1 MNGLIQQEIH
11 KTGIKFAKNQQFPT
25 DSMDFNTGIQ
35 DVGVAVLQ
43 ELWNKVTFQAT
54 EIVTETR
61 DVVLEKDSLQE
72 FSRSISELSTLL
84 RALDAKRVES
94 AMGLESTKAA
104 LETLNSQLREAAK
117 IIKGYKSGSCLR
129 LLLHSHSIR
138 LQMQNLSK
146 EMAMTI
152 SSFHLVNLDMSLNL
166 KTMMDQI
173 INNLRSIEFRSTVA
187 TETLAFEIG
196 KSISQHSRNQE
207 NSMKLLEKI
216 AEAVGARENASLV
229 QNELALLKQ
238 EKEEM
243 EDQKKQAEALQLAQL
258 IQLLYSTEIVT
269 RPQNEEISMH
279 HQQYPINSF
288 ICPLCNE
295 MMTDPVAIFCGHSF
309 ERKAIQDCFNR
320 GERNCPTCGEELQS
334 LELTPNVSLRGSIDE
349 WKLRDLDLK
358 FQAAVSGINSNDYS
372 RQNKALENMQFLI
385 EIPRYAI
392 KVAEG
397 GLVPK
402 LVEFL
407 KHKRLDTSA
416 TLKCLYYLAKHCDNH
431 KEVMVEAGVVRRIV
445 KQIYRG
451 EKGPDAIAVLLEL
464 SKKETL
470 REKIGET
477 KDCIPLLVSLLH
489 NNNPD
494 VSQKAKSTLHNLSC
508 NTSFVIKMAEAGHFQ
523 PFVARFNQGPQESRA
538 LMAADLIKMQ
548 LKENNLKD
556 LEDGKFIRSLIQ
568 MLSANSPAYKS
579 VCLKCVKKLMVY
591 PHIVKQLLSDSVMIP
606 LLLGLISFVGSSS
619 HLKQEAGEI
628 LALLVGACQRP
639 EFEMHQDLQELQ
651 SEHNVRLFMQLVFI
665 SDPETKIQFL
675 HLLLE
680 LSSKSQTAQNLIRSD
695 RDAIVQLFAAL
706 DGDQREVKRW
716 VLKLVSCISDN
727 HPDGVPLPPSPWK
740 ETAINTLVAFL
751 TCSLDIEERS
761 IAAAIIGQLPK
772 DDIIIDEILKKS
784 EALKAIRE
792 VICTEEENEGIR
804 ASANVDSSLLEN
816 ALAALLHF
824 TEPTKP
830 DLQRQV
836 GKLEVY
842 PSLVRILSSGSSLA
856 KKRTAIALAHISQ
869 STSSSKPEATLMAKE
884 PKNSMAL
891 LHVMNLLPSMS
902 WCCSTSAVN
911 ESLCA
916 VHGDACSPRD
926 TFCLVKADAVKPLV
940 RALSETDDG
949 VAEAA
954 LTALETLLADHNT
967 QSHATAAIVD
977 NQGVVG
983 ILQVLEK
990 GSLSAKS
997 KALDLFQKII
1007 NHTQIIEPFFQKSER
1022 ILIQLLH
1029 EDVLKK
1035 KVALVLRQ
1043 MSIIPEQSSYF

>member
-1 MNGLIQQEIH
+1 
-11 KTGIKFAKNQQFPT
+11 
-25 DSMDFNTGIQ
+25 MDFNNGIV

-43 ELWNKVTFQAT
+43 ELWNKVAFQAM

-84 RALDAKRVES
+84 RALDAERVES

-138 LQMQNLSK
+138 LQMQNLSN
-146 EMAMTI
+146 EMATTI
-152 SSFHLVNLDMSLNL
+152 SSFQLVTLDMSLNL
-166 KTMMDQI
+166 KTMINQI
-173 INNLRSIEFRSTVA
+173 INNLRSIEFRSTAA
-187 TETLAFEIG
+187 TETLAFEIEN
-196 KSISQHSRNQE
+196 SISQHSRNQE

-258 IQLLYSTEIVT
+258 IQLLYSTDIVT
-269 RPQNEEISMH
+269 RPQNEEISMY

-334 LELTPNVSLRGSIDE
+334 LELTPNVNLRSSIDE

-358 FQAAVSGINSNDYS
+358 FQAAVSGINNNDHS
-372 RQNKALENMQFLI
+372 QQNKALENMQFLM
-385 EIPRYAI
+385 EIPRYAV

-397 GLVPK
+397 RLVPK

-489 NNNPD
+489 SDNPD
-494 VSQKAKSTLHNLSC
+494 VSQKARSTLQNLSS

-548 LKENNLKD
+548 LKENNIKD
-556 LEDGKFIRSLIQ
+556 FEDGKFIRSLIQ
-568 MLSANSPAYKS
+568 MLSSNSPAYKS

-591 PHIVKQLLSDSVMIP
+591 PHIVQQLLSDSVMIP
-606 LLLGLISFVGSSS
+606 PLLGLISYVGSGS

-628 LALLVGACQRP
+628 LALLVGACQHP
-639 EFEMHQDLQELQ
+639 EFEMHQGLQELQ
-651 SEHNVRLFMQLVFI
+651 SEHNVRLFMQLVFN

-680 LSSKSQTAQNLIRSD
+680 LSSKSHTAQNLIRSD
-695 RDAIVQLFAAL
+695 QDAIVQLFAAL

-740 ETAINTLVAFL
+740 ETAINTLVAIL

-761 IAAAIIGQLPK
+761 IAAAIIGLLPK

-792 VICTEEENEGIR
+792 VICTEEEYEGIR
-804 ASANVDSSLLEN
+804 ASANVNSSLLEN

-836 GKLEVY
+836 GKLELY
-842 PSLVRILSSGSSLA
+842 PSLVRILSSGSSLS

-869 STSSSKPEATLMAKE
+869 STSSSKHEATLMAKE

-902 WCCSTSAVN
+902 WCCSTSTVN
-911 ESLCA
+911 EGLCA

-940 RALSETDDG
+940 RALSETEDG

-954 LTALETLLADHNT
+954 LTALETLLTDHNT

-1007 NHTQIIEPFFQKSER
+1007 EHTQINESFFQKSER

>member
-1 MNGLIQQEIH
+1 M
-11 KTGIKFAKNQQFPT
+11 
-25 DSMDFNTGIQ
+25 DSMDFNIGIEG
-35 DVGVAVLQ
+35 VGVAVLQ
-43 ELWNKVTFQAT
+43 ELWNKVAFQAM
-54 EIVTETR
+54 EIVSETR
-61 DVVLEKDSLQE
+61 DVVIGKDSLQE

-104 LETLNSQLREAAK
+104 LETLNSQLIETGK
-117 IIKGYKSGSCLR
+117 IIKGYKSGSCLC
-129 LLLHSHSIR
+129 LLLHLNSIR
-138 LQMQNLSK
+138 LQMQNFSK
-146 EMAMTI
+146 EIATTI
-152 SSFHLVNLDMSLNL
+152 SSFQLVNLDMSLKL
-166 KTMMDQI
+166 KTMINQI
-173 INNLRSIEFRSTVA
+173 INNLRSTEFRSTVA
-187 TETLAFEIG
+187 IETLAFEIEN
-196 KSISQHSRNQE
+196 SISQHSRNRE
-207 NSMKLLEKI
+207 DAMNLLQKI
-216 AEAVGARENASLV
+216 AEAVGAKANASLV

-243 EDQKKQAEALQLAQL
+243 EDQKKQAEALQLDQL
-258 IQLLYSTEIVT
+258 IQFLYSTKIVT
-269 RPQNEEISMH
+269 RPQNEEISMY
-279 HQQYPINSF
+279 HQQCPFNSF

-309 ERKAIQDCFNR
+309 ERKAIQDCFRR
-320 GERNCPTCGEELQS
+320 GERNCPTCGEELLS
-334 LELTPNVSLRGSIDE
+334 LELTPNVNLRSSIDE
-349 WKLRDLDLK
+349 WKLRDLDFK
-358 FQAAVSGINSNDYS
+358 FQAAVSGINNNDYS
-372 RQNKALENMQFLI
+372 RQNEALENMQILI
-385 EIPRYAI
+385 EIPRYAV

-397 GLVPK
+397 GLIPK

-407 KHKRLDTSA
+407 KYKRLNTSA
-416 TLKCLYYLAKHCDNH
+416 TLKCLYYLAKHCDDH
-431 KEVMVEAGVVRRIV
+431 KEVILEAGVGRRIV
-445 KQIYRG
+445 KQICRG
-451 EKGPDAIAVLLEL
+451 EKGLDAIAVLLEL
-464 SKKETL
+464 SKQETL
-470 REKIGET
+470 RDKIGAT
-477 KDCIPLLVSLLH
+477 KDLIPLLVSLLH
-489 NNNPD
+489 NDNPD
-494 VSQKAKSTLHNLSC
+494 VSQKAQGTLQNLSS

-523 PFVARFNQGPQESRA
+523 PFVARPQERRA

-548 LKENNLKD
+548 LKENNIKD
-556 LEDGKFIRSLIQ
+556 LADGQFIQSLIQ
-568 MLSANSPAYKS
+568 MLSSNSPAYKS
-579 VCLKCVKKLMVY
+579 ACLKCVKKLMVY
-591 PHIVKQLLSDSVMIP
+591 PRIVRQLLSDSVTIR
-606 LLLGLISFVGSSS
+606 LLLGLISFVGSDS

-628 LALLVGACQRP
+628 LTLLVGSCQHL
-639 EFEMHQDLQELQ
+639 EFQMHQGLQELQ
-651 SEHNVRLFMQLVFI
+651 SKHNVSLFMQLVFN
-665 SDPETKIQFL
+665 SVPETKIQFL

-680 LSSKSQTAQNLIRSD
+680 LSPKSHTAQNLIRSD

-706 DGDQREVKRW
+706 DGDLCEVKKW

-727 HPDGVPLPPSPWK
+727 HPNGVPLPPSPWK
-740 ETAINTLVAFL
+740 ETAIKTLVAIL

-792 VICTEEENEGIR
+792 VICTEEEYKGFR
-804 ASANVDSSLLEN
+804 PSANVHSSLLEN

-836 GKLEVY
+836 GKLEVH

-856 KKRTAIALAHISQ
+856 KKRAAIALAHLSQ
-869 STSSSKPEATLMAKE
+869 STSSSKPEATLMEKE
-884 PKNSMAL
+884 LKNSMASRR
-891 LHVMNLLPSMS
+891 VMNLLPNLS
-902 WCCSTSAVN
+902 WCCSTSTEH

-926 TFCLVKADAVKPLV
+926 TFCLIKADAVKPLV
-940 RALSETDDG
+940 RTLSETDTG

-954 LTALETLLADHNT
+954 LTALETLLTDHNT

-1007 NHTQIIEPFFQKSER
+1007 EHTQISDPLFQKSER

-1029 EDVLKK
+1029 EDVFKK

>member
-1 MNGLIQQEIH
+1 
-11 KTGIKFAKNQQFPT
+11 
-25 DSMDFNTGIQ
+25 MDFNIGIE

-43 ELWNKVTFQAT
+43 ELWNKVAFQAM

-61 DVVLEKDSLQE
+61 DVVLGKDSLQE

-104 LETLNSQLREAAK
+104 LETLNSQLREAGK
-117 IIKGYKSGSCLR
+117 IIEGYKSGSCLR
-129 LLLHSHSIR
+129 LLLHLNSTR

-146 EMAMTI
+146 EIATTI
-152 SSFHLVNLDMSLNL
+152 SSFQLVNLDMSLKL
-166 KTMMDQI
+166 KTMINQI
-173 INNLRSIEFRSTVA
+173 IDNLSSIEFRSTVEI
-187 TETLAFEIG
+187 ETLAFEIEN
-196 KSISQHSRNQE
+196 STSQHSRNQE
-207 NSMKLLEKI
+207 NAMNLLQKI
-216 AEAVGARENASLV
+216 AEAVGARADASLV
-229 QNELALLKQ
+229 LNELALLEQ

-258 IQLLYSTEIVT
+258 IQLLYSTKMVT
-269 RPQNEEISMH
+269 RPQNEEISMY
-279 HQQYPINSF
+279 HQQYPFNSF

-295 MMTDPVAIFCGHSF
+295 MMTDPVAISCGHSF

-320 GERNCPTCGEELQS
+320 GERNCPTCGEELPS
-334 LELTPNVSLRGSIDE
+334 LVLTPNVVLRSSIDE
-349 WKLRDLDLK
+349 WKLRDLDFK
-358 FQAAVSGINSNDYS
+358 FQAAVSGINSNDHS
-372 RQNKALENMQFLI
+372 RQNEALQNMQILI
-385 EIPRYAI
+385 ETPRYAV

-397 GLVPK
+397 GLIPK

-407 KHKRLDTSA
+407 KYKRLNTSA
-416 TLKCLYYLAKHCDNH
+416 TLKCLYYLAKHCDDH
-431 KEVMVEAGVVRRIV
+431 KEVIVEAGVGRRIV

-451 EKGPDAIAVLLEL
+451 EKGLDAIAVLLEL
-464 SKKETL
+464 SRKETL
-470 REKIGET
+470 RDRIGET
-477 KDCIPLLVSLLH
+477 EDLIPLLVSLLH
-489 NNNPD
+489 NDNPD
-494 VSQKAKSTLHNLSC
+494 VSQKAQGTLQNLSS
-508 NTSFVIKMAEAGHFQ
+508 NTSFVIEMAEAGHFQ
-523 PFVARFNQGPQESRA
+523 PFVAHFNQGPQESRA

-548 LKENNLKD
+548 LKENNIKD
-556 LEDGKFIRSLIQ
+556 LADGQFIQSLIQ
-568 MLSANSPAYKS
+568 MLSSNSPAHKS
-579 VCLKCVKKLMVY
+579 ACLKCVKKLMVY
-591 PHIVKQLLSDSVMIP
+591 PRIVQQLLSDSVMIR
-606 LLLGLISFVGSSS
+606 LLLGLISFVGSDS
-619 HLKQEAGEI
+619 HLVQESGEI
-628 LALLVGACQRP
+628 LALLVGSCQHL
-639 EFEMHQDLQELQ
+639 EFQMHQGLQELQ
-651 SEHNVRLFMQLVFI
+651 SEHNVSLFMQLVFN
-665 SDPETKIQFL
+665 SVPETKIQFL

-680 LSSKSQTAQNLIRSD
+680 LSPKSHTARSLIRSD

-706 DGDQREVKRW
+706 DGNQCEVKKW
-716 VLKLVSCISDN
+716 VLKLLSCISDN
-727 HPDGVPLPPSPWK
+727 HPDGAPLPPSPWK
-740 ETAINTLVAFL
+740 ETAIKTLVAIL

-792 VICTEEENEGIR
+792 VICTEEEYKGFR
-804 ASANVDSSLLEN
+804 PSANVHSSLLEN

-856 KKRTAIALAHISQ
+856 KKRAAIALAHLSQ
-869 STSSSKPEATLMAKE
+869 SSSSSNPEAALMEKE
-884 PKNSMAL
+884 LKNSMAV
-891 LHVMNLLPSMS
+891 LHVMNLLPNLS
-902 WCCSTSAVN
+902 WCCSTSAEN

-926 TFCLVKADAVKPLV
+926 TFCLVKADALKPLV
-940 RALSETDDG
+940 RILSETDAG

-954 LTALETLLADHNT
+954 LTALETLLTDHNS

-1007 NHTQIIEPFFQKSER
+1007 EHTQISEPLFQKSER

-1029 EDVLKK
+1029 EDALKK
-1035 KVALVLRQ
+1035 KAALVLRQ